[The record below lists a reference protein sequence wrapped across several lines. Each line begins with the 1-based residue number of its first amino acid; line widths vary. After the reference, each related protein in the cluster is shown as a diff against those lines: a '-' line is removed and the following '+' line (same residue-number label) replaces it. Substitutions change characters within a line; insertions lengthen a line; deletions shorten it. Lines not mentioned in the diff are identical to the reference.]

1 MTLKELEDKIVEVG
15 VTQTTYVQVKTDNK
29 SYKISFINKKE
40 FELKK
45 GTVGELLFYEDHPLL
60 IDFNEILE
68 STYIGSKAEDAE
80 LVADEVKKA
89 IEEVTLG
96 WRPWTTFFV
105 NRNAQYGYQIFMNN
119 LKTGSGKILD
129 APPTITKKVVEVLHK
144 HSIVTSTLDSRH
156 YEIKKS
162 KLLLIGNNYVIAED
176 FKVVEQ

>member
-1 MTLKELEDKIVEVG
+1 MTLEELKGKIVEVG
-15 VTQTTYVQVKTDNK
+15 ITQTTYVQLKTDTQ
-29 SYKISFINKKE
+29 SYKVSFINKKE
-40 FELKK
+40 FDLKK
-45 GTVGELLFYEDHPLL
+45 GTVGELKYYEEHPLL

-80 LVADEVKKA
+80 LVADEVKNA

-96 WRPWTTFFV
+96 WRPWTTYFV

-119 LKTGSGKILD
+119 LKTGNGKILD
-129 APPTITKKVVEVLHK
+129 SPPTITKKVVEVLSK
-144 HSIVTSTLDSRH
+144 HSIKTSTVDSRP